1 MSIPEERIAG
11 LKHAY
16 QVLGVPLSATPAS
29 IKQSYRRLA
38 KRWHPDLYESDAV
51 EHADAT
57 RMTKAINESYSLIE
71 NAPLRYFVDAFR
83 PGYAAARQTVRPVA
97 RPVPEAAPPK
107 DAGGR
112 AQEVREYPRVESIL
126 KYTWAEFWIR
136 FVCGGIFGAMCGFR
150 IGVRYYTSPGSFV
163 AGMVAG
169 AVIVAFVAV
178 VVADGFWQWFLGRWW
193 IWR

>member
-1 MSIPEERIAG
+1 VSIPDEHIAE

-16 QVLGVPLSATPAS
+16 QVLGVPLSAASAS
-29 IKQSYRRLA
+29 IKQSYRRLV
-38 KRWHPDLYESDAV
+38 KRWHPDLYESGTD
-51 EHADAT
+51 EHAEAT
-57 RMTKAINESYSLIE
+57 LMTKAINESYSLIE

-83 PGYAAARQTVRPVA
+83 PSDAAARQSVRPVT
-97 RPVPEAAPPK
+97 RPMPEPASPN
-107 DAGGR
+107 DASGR

-136 FVCGGIFGAMCGFR
+136 FVCGGILGAMCGFG

-163 AGMVAG
+163 AGIIAGTIIVAWVAAVAG
-169 AVIVAFVAV
+169 
-178 VVADGFWQWFLGRWW
+178 DGFWQSFLGRWW